1 MSTHPGPRRLPPDAR
16 RRQITDAARQ
26 LINERGS
33 TTISTADV
41 AQAANV
47 TRALVH
53 HYFGGI
59 HELLDAVIQHLAASV
74 AAASLGAGT
83 DIPVQQRVP
92 HNVAA
97 LLDVIEANR
106 GVWLA
111 AATGTGPAAA
121 TGPATASTGPGGAGT
136 GTGPARLREAILDRI
151 LANNTDLIADTP
163 WARLCLTGY
172 IAFGEAVARRWLL
185 GEASRADAQRA
196 LTATLLHLLLETIPD
211 R

>member
-111 AATGTGPAAA
+111 AAASTGPAAAGTGPAAV
-121 TGPATASTGPGGAGT
+121 GP

-185 GEASRADAQRA
+185 GEASRQDAQRA
-196 LTATLLHLLLETIPD
+196 LTGTLLHLLLETIPGN
-211 R
+211 